1 MVACR
6 AVLMTASVLL
16 LAAAAPAADAPD
28 ASRLQPGITLS
39 QQNWQL
45 AEGLLPPEILNH
57 YKKGEYENRI
67 LSWPN
72 GLIHWEKEFED
83 ATKANAGKFGLS
95 PAGTILEAASGKQP
109 PFIYGLP
116 FPDIDP
122 KDPQVAAKI
131 LWNPYY
137 GYWYL
142 GSSHNESRLIWVDPN
157 AIGRE
162 ASIDGHFLYYDGQ
175 AESRRPPNPNN
186 YFMQFIAATVYPA
199 DLQGTTALTWRF
211 RDSDKRD
218 QNWAYV
224 PALRRVRAVSPSNR
238 SDGFLGSDMSQ
249 DDGPFFDGKV
259 EDFEWKL
266 IGATDTL
273 RYVDPY
279 SLEGRRSTEVWLP
292 KGGWRTQWPG
302 DVKVFGVQD
311 PTWKGIG
318 WAPIGPQLA
327 VRPMWIIEA
336 TPKDKYYLYGK
347 VQLYVDRESYQGAYN
362 RKFSWN
368 GELLNTYYVLGYTST
383 KYVRPDGGEEWLWG
397 SNMGYQTAENLKMN
411 RATIA
416 GQLPPGKDPANDRRV
431 PYDPSFFDFSTLQRF
446 GK

>member
-1 MVACR
+1 V
-6 AVLMTASVLL
+6 TAIVLL
-16 LAAAAPAADAPD
+16 LAAAAPAADAPG

-45 AEGLLPPEILNH
+45 AEGLLPPEILDH
-57 YKKGEYENRI
+57 YKQGEYENRI

-83 ATKANAGKFGLS
+83 ATRANAGKFALS
-95 PAGTILEAASGKQP
+95 AQGSIIEAASGKQP

-131 LWNPYY
+131 LWNAYY

-142 GSSHNESRLIWVDPN
+142 GSSHNEARLIWADVDR
-157 AIGRE
+157 IERE
-162 ASIDGHFLYYDGQ
+162 ALVDGYFLYYDGQ
-175 AESRRPPNPNN
+175 AERNRLPNPNN
-186 YFMQFIAATVYPA
+186 YFMQFIALTTYPA
-199 DLQGTTALTWRF
+199 ELQGTVALTWRF
-211 RDSDKRD
+211 READKRD

-224 PALRRVRAVSPSNR
+224 PALRRARAVSPSNR

-249 DDGPFFDGKV
+249 DDGPFFDGKA

-266 IGATDTL
+266 IGSADTL

-279 SLEGRRSTEVWLP
+279 SLEGRKSTEVWLP
-292 KGGWRTQWPG
+292 KGGWRTRWPG
-302 DVKVFGVQD
+302 DIKVFGLQD
-311 PTWKGIG
+311 PTWKGVG

-347 VQLYVDRESYQGAYN
+347 IQLYVDKETYQGAYN

-411 RATIA
+411 RATIS
-416 GQLPPGKDPANDRRV
+416 GQLAPGKDPANDRRV
-431 PYDPSFFDFSTLQRF
+431 PYDPSFFDFSALQRF